1 MRFVFFMCT
10 YVSRFHFYIILYLI
24 NIHRWYRKSEHINK
38 VSTRRKKEEILNN
51 HGRNDT
57 KSVKRYM

>member
-24 NIHRWYRKSEHINK
+24 KKYIGGIENKNI
-38 VSTRRKKEEILNN
+38 STKYQQEEKRRDIK
-51 HGRNDT
+51 
-57 KSVKRYM
+57 